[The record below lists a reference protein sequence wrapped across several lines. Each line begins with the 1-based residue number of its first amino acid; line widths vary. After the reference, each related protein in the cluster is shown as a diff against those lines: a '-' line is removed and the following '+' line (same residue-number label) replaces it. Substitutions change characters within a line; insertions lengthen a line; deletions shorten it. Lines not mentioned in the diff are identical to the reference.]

1 MQNYALEET
10 VMDLFEAIRSRYSVR
25 SYLSRPVEQEKLNR
39 IFDAARLAPSGSNR
53 QPYKFV
59 VVRDAETR
67 RKLVPACCDQAF
79 VGQAPVVIAA
89 VGLMPDRV
97 MSCGVPG
104 DPVDVAIALEHVAL
118 AATAEGLG
126 TCWIGAFHQD
136 QVRELLG
143 IPNHAKV
150 IEVMT
155 LGYPADRP
163 GRKTRKP
170 MNEIVC
176 YDQWQ

>member
-1 MQNYALEET
+1 
-10 VMDLFEAIRSRYSVR
+10 MDLYEAIKSRYSVR
-25 SYLSRPVEQEKLNR
+25 SYLNKPVEQEKLNR
-39 IFDAARLAPSGSNR
+39 ILEAARLAPSGSNR
-53 QPYKFV
+53 QPWKFV
-59 VVRDAETR
+59 VVRDPETR
-67 RKLVPACCDQAF
+67 KRLVGACCDQGF

-89 VGLMPDRV
+89 VGLMPDRI

-126 TCWIGAFHQD
+126 TCWIGAFHQN
-136 QVRELLG
+136 QIRALLG
-143 IPNHAKV
+143 IPANAKV

-155 LGYPADRP
+155 LGYPADHPRP
-163 GRKTRKP
+163 KTRKP
-170 MNEIVC
+170 IRELAC

>member
-1 MQNYALEET
+1 
-10 VMDLFEAIRSRYSVR
+10 MDLYVAIKSRYSVR
-25 SYLSRPVEQEKLNR
+25 SYLNKPVEQEKLDR
-39 IFDAARLAPSGSNR
+39 VLEAARLAPSGSNR
-53 QPYKFV
+53 QPWKLV

-67 RKLVPACCDQAF
+67 KKLVHACSNQEF
-79 VGQAPVVIAA
+79 VGQAPVVIAG

-126 TCWIGAFHQD
+126 TCWIGSFHQD
-136 QVRELLG
+136 QVRRLLG
-143 IPNHAKV
+143 IPAKAKV

-155 LGYPADRP
+155 LGYPEDHP
-163 GRKTRKP
+163 LPKTRKP
-170 MNEIVC
+170 MKELVC

>member
-1 MQNYALEET
+1 
-10 VMDLFEAIRSRYSVR
+10 MDLYDAIKSRYSVR
-25 SYLSRPVEQEKLNR
+25 SYLNKPVEQEKLDR
-39 IFDAARLAPSGSNR
+39 ILEAARLAPSGSNR
-53 QPYKFV
+53 QPWKFV

-67 RKLVPACCDQAF
+67 KKLVSACSNQEF

-89 VGLMPDRV
+89 VGLTPDRI

-136 QVRELLG
+136 QTRGLLG
-143 IPNHAKV
+143 IPANAKV

-155 LGYPADRP
+155 LGYPADHP
-163 GRKTRKP
+163 EPKIRKP
-170 MNEIVC
+170 VEELAC

>member
-1 MQNYALEET
+1 
-10 VMDLFEAIRSRYSVR
+10 MDLYEAIKFRYSVR
-25 SYLSRPVEQEKLNR
+25 SYLNKPVEQEKLDR
-39 IFDAARLAPSGSNR
+39 ILDSARLAPSGSNR
-53 QPYKFV
+53 QPWKFV

-67 RKLVPACCDQAF
+67 KKLVLACSNQEF
-79 VGQAPVVIAA
+79 IGQAPVVIAG
-89 VGLMPDRV
+89 VGLMPDRI

-126 TCWIGAFHQD
+126 TCWIGSFHQD
-136 QVRELLG
+136 QIRALLG
-143 IPNHAKV
+143 IPANAKV

-155 LGYPADRP
+155 LGYPADSPRP
-163 GRKTRKP
+163 KTRKP
-170 MNEIVC
+170 MKTLVC

>member
-1 MQNYALEET
+1 
-10 VMDLFEAIRSRYSVR
+10 MDFYEAIKSRYSVR
-25 SYLSRPVEQEKLNR
+25 SYQNKPVEQEKLDR
-39 IFDAARLAPSGSNR
+39 ILDAARLAPSGSNR
-53 QPYKFV
+53 QPWKFV

-67 RKLVPACCDQAF
+67 KKLVPACSNQEF
-79 VGQAPVVIAA
+79 VGQAPVVIAG
-89 VGLMPDRV
+89 VGLMPDRI

-126 TCWIGAFHQD
+126 TCWMGSFHQD
-136 QVRELLG
+136 QIRTLLG
-143 IPNHAKV
+143 IPANAKV

-155 LGYPADRP
+155 LGYPADHPRP
-163 GRKTRKP
+163 KTRKP
-170 MNEIVC
+170 MKELVC